1 MQDHDKLVREEAQHF
16 ARYLTE
22 RQSQGTSLYVDWRW
36 GERIVTE
43 NPHIEDDPG
52 LAKILDGEYR
62 KKVINKAS
70 GTNIRVLDLGSG
82 GGWLSL
88 ELARSG
94 AHVHAMELSFDQI
107 LLAKEY
113 LHKNQHEDN
122 FGSVKH
128 VCIDLNRM
136 CLPEKYYD
144 RVVVFNVFHH
154 LHDLYHVL
162 KEIRKTIKQDGKLV
176 IYDYIGPDSFSTFI
190 ERVLAIVLPSSLTPY
205 KGFKGKLAAVSKKL
219 RLLPPDY
226 QKHLRNTEV
235 SPFEGIIQKGMV
247 NLVRSLFDIDMIE
260 TNLAFCASVAVR
272 LKDTAYKYKITRILK
287 KIDDGLIKLGIS
299 RGRYVFI
306 IAHSKE

>member
-1 MQDHDKLVREEAQHF
+1 M
-16 ARYLTE
+16 E
-22 RQSQGTSLYVDWRW
+22 RQSQGISLYVDWRW
-36 GERIVTE
+36 GERITTE
-43 NPHIEDDPG
+43 SPHIEDDPG
-52 LAKILDGEYR
+52 VARILDGEYR
-62 KKVINKAS
+62 EKVIENAS
-70 GTNIRVLDLGSG
+70 GTNVRVLDLGSG

-94 AHVHAMELSFDQI
+94 AHVHAMELSLDQI

-113 LHKNQHEDN
+113 LRRNQCEDN

-128 VCIDLNRM
+128 VCIDLNRI

-144 RVVVFNVFHH
+144 RVVAFNVLHH

-162 KEIRKTIKQDGKLV
+162 KEVRRTIKQDGKLV
-176 IYDYIGPDSFSTFI
+176 VYDYIGPDSFSRLI

-205 KGFKGKLAAVSKKL
+205 KGFKGKLAAIAKKL
-219 RLLPPDY
+219 KLLPPDY
-226 QKHLRNTEV
+226 QKHLRYTTG
-235 SPFEGIIQKGMV
+235 SPFEGVIQTEMV

-272 LKDTAYKYKITRILK
+272 LKDTAYKYKITRVLK
-287 KIDDGLIKLGIS
+287 RIDDSLIKLGIG

-306 IAHSKE
+306 IARAKE

>member
-1 MQDHDKLVREEAQHF
+1 LQDYDKLIREEAQHF
-16 ARYLTE
+16 ARYLME

-36 GERIVTE
+36 GERIITE

-52 LAKILDGEYR
+52 LARILDGEYR
-62 KKVINKAS
+62 DRIINEAS
-70 GTNIRVLDLGSG
+70 GSSMRVLELGSG

-88 ELARSG
+88 ELARRG
-94 AHVHAMELSFDQI
+94 THAHAIELSFDQI
-107 LLAKEY
+107 LIAKNHLNLKSY
-113 LHKNQHEDN
+113 NGD
-122 FGSVKH
+122 FGSVNYI
-128 VCIDLNRM
+128 CTDLNTI

-162 KEIRKTIKQDGKLV
+162 KEVRKTIKQDGKLV
-176 IYDYIGPDSFSTFI
+176 IYDYIGPDSFSKLI

-205 KGFKGKLAAVSKKL
+205 KGFKGKLAAIAKKL
-219 RLLPPDY
+219 KLLPPDY
-226 QKHLRNTEV
+226 QKHLRYTTG
-235 SPFEGIIQKGMV
+235 SPFEGVVQKEMV

-260 TNLAFCASVAVR
+260 TNLAFYASVAVR

-287 KIDDGLIKLGIS
+287 KIDDSLIKLGIS